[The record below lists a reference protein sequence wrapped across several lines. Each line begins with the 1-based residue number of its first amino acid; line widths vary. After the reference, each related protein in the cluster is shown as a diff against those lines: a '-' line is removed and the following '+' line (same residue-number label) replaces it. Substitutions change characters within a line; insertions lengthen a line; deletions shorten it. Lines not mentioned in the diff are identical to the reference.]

1 MVLGDTVLVLLN
13 RHSRDASSSFYSTA
27 S

>member
-13 RHSRDASSSFYSTA
+13 RHSHDAL
-27 S
+27 